1 MKYVFLGGAGEV
13 GASCLLIS
21 VADRKILIDCG
32 MRISSGDHYPALPNF
47 LLLKELAPKLDA
59 IFISHAHADHV
70 GALPVLHQYY
80 PETSIYMTNATQEL
94 AFTMLNNF
102 ARSQS
107 EVSYYTPTQVGD
119 ALGAENIKIYEE
131 GCQVKDWMKIEDW
144 GDDWAYAM
152 ARSGHILG
160 AVSIYLKTP
169 EGKFLYT
176 GDVSA
181 FNQRTVDAHA
191 DMSGTNPDFMWCEAT
206 YGDKEHPSRS
216 TEERNLVNEVA
227 AVIES
232 GGTVLIPSFA
242 LGRAQEIILILKN
255 AMENQIIP
263 KFPVYIDGLV
273 NQICQLYSRHALIPG
288 LAGKYLRNCGAE
300 VLRKQSKKKY
310 EHIFYSKSIRPVH
323 RGGRASI
330 LKDTTPKCI
339 IASSGMLNG
348 GASVE
353 YAKTLAPGAKNAIF
367 LSGYQDAES
376 PGRRLQELQQGDELT
391 FADNDVVEVNCQIKR
406 FYLSAHSDRSQLIKM
421 IRLASPK
428 ALALVH
434 GEETAIHS
442 LREKLKEDF
451 SVAAPINELPENDT
465 ANPEWERYT
474 KPTIFKIHTHIDGSI
489 ALDLK
494 SKEHEKQWSSFLKKG
509 NLSAVL
515 QGDILIIKVDHED

>member
-1 MKYVFLGGAGEV
+1 
-13 GASCLLIS
+13 
-21 VADRKILIDCG
+21 
-32 MRISSGDHYPALPNF
+32 
-47 LLLKELAPKLDA
+47 
-59 IFISHAHADHV
+59 
-70 GALPVLHQYY
+70 
-80 PETSIYMTNATQEL
+80 
-94 AFTMLNNF
+94 
-102 ARSQS
+102 
-107 EVSYYTPTQVGD
+107 
-119 ALGAENIKIYEE
+119 
-131 GCQVKDWMKIEDW
+131 
-144 GDDWAYAM
+144 M

-169 EGKFLYT
+169 EGRFLYT

-181 FNQRTVDAHA
+181 FNQRTVDGHA

-227 AVIES
+227 AVIEN

-255 AMENQIIP
+255 AMANQIIP

-273 NQICQLYSRHALIPG
+273 NEICQLYSRHALIPG

-300 VLRKQSKKKY
+300 ALRKQSKKKY

-323 RGGRASI
+323 RGMRASI

-353 YAKTLAPGAKNAIF
+353 YAKALASGAKNAIF

-376 PGRRLQELQQGDELT
+376 PGRRLQELQEGDELT
-391 FADNDVVEVNCQIKR
+391 FADNDVVEVNCQVKR

-421 IRLASPK
+421 IRQASPK

-451 SVAAPINELPENDT
+451 SVTAPINELPENDT
-465 ANPEWERYT
+465 ANPEWERYM
-474 KPTIFKIHTHIDGSI
+474 KPTAFGIKTREDGMI
-489 ALDLK
+489 EVDLK
-494 SKEHEKQWSSFLKKG
+494 SKEHKKQWSSFVK
-509 NLSAVL
+509 NSEHSAVL
-515 QGDILIIKVDHED
+515 QGDHLIITVKRAD

>member
-32 MRISSGDHYPALPNF
+32 MRISSEDHYPAIPNF
-47 LLLKELAPKLDA
+47 LFLRELAPKLDA

-70 GALPVLHQYY
+70 GGLPVLHQHY
-80 PETSIYMTNATQEL
+80 PETSVYMTDATQEL
-94 AFTMLNNF
+94 AFTMLSNF

-107 EVSYYTPTQVGD
+107 EGPYYTPKQVGA

-131 GCQVKDWMKIEDW
+131 GCQVKGWTKIEDW
-144 GDDWAYAM
+144 GDDWGYSM
-152 ARSGHILG
+152 IRSGHILG

-191 DMSGTNPDFMWCEAT
+191 DLSGTNPDFMWCEAT
-206 YGDKEHPSRS
+206 YGDKDHPSRS
-216 TEERNLVNEVA
+216 TEERNLLNEVA
-227 AVIES
+227 TVIES

-273 NQICQLYSRHALIPG
+273 NEICQLYSRHALIPG

-300 VLRKQSKKKY
+300 ALRKQRKKKY

-353 YAKTLAPGAKNAIF
+353 YAKALASGAKNAIF

-376 PGRRLQELQQGDELT
+376 PGRRLQELQEGDELT
-391 FADNDVVEVNCQIKR
+391 FADNDVVEVNCQVKR

-421 IRLASPK
+421 IRQASPK

-451 SVAAPINELPENDT
+451 SVAAPINELPENNT
-465 ANPEWERYT
+465 ADPEWERYT
-474 KPTIFKIHTHIDGSI
+474 KPTVFQGHTYGDGTI
-489 ALDLK
+489 ALDLM
-494 SKEHEKQWSSFLKKG
+494 SEELEKKWSSFVKTRTVTV
-509 NLSAVL
+509 VL
-515 QGDILIIKVDHED
+515 QGDILVIKVNHED

>member
-1 MKYVFLGGAGEV
+1 MEYVFLGGAGEV

-32 MRISSGDHYPALPNF
+32 MRISSDDHSPAIPNF
-47 LLLKELAPKLDA
+47 LLLKEMAPKLDA

-70 GALPVLHQYY
+70 GGLPILHQHY
-80 PETSIYMTNATQEL
+80 PDTRIYMTDTTQEL
-94 AFTMLNNF
+94 AGTMLSNA

-107 EVSYYTPTQVGD
+107 EVRYYTPKQVGT
-119 ALGAENIKIYEE
+119 ALGGDHIRIYER
-131 GCQVKDWMKIEDW
+131 GHRVNDWNQIDGL
-144 GDDWAYAM
+144 GDDWGYSM
-152 ARSGHILG
+152 TRSGHILG
-160 AVSIYLKTP
+160 AVSIHLKTP

-181 FNQRTVDAHA
+181 FNQKTVKGCA
-191 DMSGTNPDFMWCEAT
+191 DLSNTNPDFMWCEAT
-206 YGDKEHPSRS
+206 YGDRDHPSRT
-216 TEERNLVNEVA
+216 TEERSLINEVA
-227 AVIES
+227 TVIEN

-263 KFPVYIDGLV
+263 EFPVYIDGLV
-273 NQICQLYSRHALIPG
+273 NQICQLYVRHAYITDRN
-288 LAGKYLRNCGAE
+288 LAMLEVKAMGKRWQN
-300 VLRKQSKKKY
+300 KY
-310 EHIFYSKSIRPVH
+310 GHVFYSKSIRPVH

-353 YAKTLAPGAKNAIF
+353 YAKALAPGAKNAIF

-376 PGRRLQELQQGDELT
+376 PGRRLQELQKGDELT
-391 FADNDVVEVNCQIKR
+391 FADNDVDVVEVNCQVKR

-421 IRLASPK
+421 IRQASPK

-451 SVAAPINELPENDT
+451 SVASPINELPENDT
-465 ANPEWERYT
+465 ANPEWERYMKST
-474 KPTIFKIHTHIDGSI
+474 VFGIQTHADGSI

-494 SKEHEKQWSSFLKKG
+494 SKEHEKQWLSFAK
-509 NLSAVL
+509 NRQLSAVL
-515 QGDILIIKVDHED
+515 QGDYLIIKARRVD

>member
-1 MKYVFLGGAGEV
+1 MEYVFLGGAGEV

-32 MRISSGDHYPALPNF
+32 MRMSSEDHSPAIPNF
-47 LLLKELAPKLDA
+47 LLLKEMAPKLDA

-70 GALPVLHQYY
+70 GGLPILHQHY
-80 PETSIYMTNATQEL
+80 PDTPIYMTDTTQEL
-94 AFTMLNNF
+94 AGTMLSNA

-107 EVSYYTPTQVGD
+107 EVRYYTPKQVGT
-119 ALGAENIKIYEE
+119 ALGGDHIRIYER
-131 GCQVKDWMKIEDW
+131 GHRVNDWNQIDGL
-144 GDDWAYAM
+144 GDDWGYSM
-152 ARSGHILG
+152 TRSGHILG
-160 AVSIYLKTP
+160 AVSIHLKTP

-181 FNQRTVDAHA
+181 FNQKTVDAHA
-191 DMSGTNPDFMWCEAT
+191 DLSGTNPDFMWCEAT
-206 YGDKEHPSRS
+206 YGDKDHPSRS
-216 TEERNLVNEVA
+216 TEERNLLNEVA

-242 LGRAQEIILILKN
+242 LGRAQEIILILKS
-255 AMENQIIP
+255 AMENRMIP

-273 NQICQLYSRHALIPG
+273 NQICSLYVRHAFV
-288 LAGKYLRNCGAE
+288 AGKSFRNMAIN
-300 VLRKQSKKKY
+300 KQMQNKSGQV
-310 EHIFYSKSIRPVH
+310 FYSKFIRPV
-323 RGGRASI
+323 RIGGRESV

-353 YAKTLAPGAKNAIF
+353 YAKALASGAKNAIF
-367 LSGYQDAES
+367 FSGYQDAES
-376 PGRRLQELQQGDELT
+376 PGRRLQELQEGDELT
-391 FADNDVVEVNCQIKR
+391 FADNDVVEVNCQVKR

-421 IRLASPK
+421 IRQASPK

-465 ANPEWERYT
+465 ADPEWERYT
-474 KPTIFKIHTHIDGSI
+474 KSTVFQGFSYVDGTI
-489 ALDLK
+489 ALDLN
-494 SKEHEKQWSSFLKKG
+494 SKELKKKWSSFVKEG
-509 NLSAVL
+509 NVSAEL
-515 QGDILIIKVDHED
+515 QGGILIIKVNHED

>member
-1 MKYVFLGGAGEV
+1 
-13 GASCLLIS
+13 
-21 VADRKILIDCG
+21 
-32 MRISSGDHYPALPNF
+32 
-47 LLLKELAPKLDA
+47 
-59 IFISHAHADHV
+59 
-70 GALPVLHQYY
+70 
-80 PETSIYMTNATQEL
+80 
-94 AFTMLNNF
+94 
-102 ARSQS
+102 
-107 EVSYYTPTQVGD
+107 
-119 ALGAENIKIYEE
+119 
-131 GCQVKDWMKIEDW
+131 
-144 GDDWAYAM
+144 
-152 ARSGHILG
+152 
-160 AVSIYLKTP
+160 
-169 EGKFLYT
+169 
-176 GDVSA
+176 
-181 FNQRTVDAHA
+181 
-191 DMSGTNPDFMWCEAT
+191 
-206 YGDKEHPSRS
+206 
-216 TEERNLVNEVA
+216 
-227 AVIES
+227 
-232 GGTVLIPSFA
+232 
-242 LGRAQEIILILKN
+242 
-255 AMENQIIP
+255 
-263 KFPVYIDGLV
+263 
-273 NQICQLYSRHALIPG
+273 
-288 LAGKYLRNCGAE
+288 
-300 VLRKQSKKKY
+300 
-310 EHIFYSKSIRPVH
+310 
-323 RGGRASI
+323 
-330 LKDTTPKCI
+330 
-339 IASSGMLNG
+339 MLNG